1 MWLFK
6 YSTGLAITVFVDAM
20 LADSSGSVVGNGS
33 GDWSCFTVVSCLKEK
48 IALKMITLRKKIIKA
63 VILHLFFFFFSPG
76 YLFSSTAVYSAQ
88 TRFHK
93 DRC

>member
-20 LADSSGSVVGNGS
+20 LAESNGSVVGNGS

-48 IALKMITLRKKIIKA
+48 IVFKIIALREKK
-63 VILHLFFFFFSPG
+63 F
-76 YLFSSTAVYSAQ
+76 
-88 TRFHK
+88 
-93 DRC
+93 